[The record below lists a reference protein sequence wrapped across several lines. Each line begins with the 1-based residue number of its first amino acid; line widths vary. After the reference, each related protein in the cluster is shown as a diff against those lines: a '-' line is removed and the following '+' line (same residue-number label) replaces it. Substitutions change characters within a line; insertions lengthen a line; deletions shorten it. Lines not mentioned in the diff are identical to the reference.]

1 MQVALRSESM
11 SELGPM
17 PPTPDVG
24 PVAPDAGVLE
34 PVAPGVHVWLGT
46 DGAGGPGPN
55 VGVVVEDDGI
65 TLVDTS
71 CAPSAARALNERLK
85 AFGLPVRRVVYTSS
99 HVESV
104 GGSSVFWMAARYGR
118 PQTSALMEQPVPL
131 EAYRRLVPSFARD
144 FDDEGYATRPVSHV
158 VDAAAWLTPL
168 VCAVPVRGQQ
178 DQNLVVLVPSAGV
191 VLAGAMASFGTT
203 PNAWDGDPEA
213 WADTLGELRDEAP
226 VVVPGTGPVGGVD
239 QLTALQAY
247 LYATVDAEGDASRIP
262 DGPWDDW
269 TARDL
274 DAVNVER
281 AARLAGD
288 DRSVPE
294 AMLRRLGMA

>member
-1 MQVALRSESM
+1 
-11 SELGPM
+11 M

-24 PVAPDAGVLE
+24 PVAPDAGTLQ

-65 TLVDTS
+65 TLVDTTS
-71 CAPSAARALNERLK
+71 APSAARALNEALK
-85 AFGLPVRRVVYTSS
+85 RFGVPVRRVVYTSS

-104 GGSSVFWMAARYGR
+104 GGSAVFWMAARYGR
-118 PQTSALMEQPVPL
+118 PQTSALMEQPVPID
-131 EAYRRLVPSFARD
+131 AYRRLAPAYAAD
-144 FDDEGYATRPVSHV
+144 FEDEGYATRTVSHV

-168 VCAVPVRGQQ
+168 VCAVPVAGQQ
-178 DQNLVVLVPSAGV
+178 EQNLVVLVPSAGV
-191 VLAGAMASFGTT
+191 VFAGAMASFGTT

-213 WADTLGELRDEAP
+213 WADTLGQLRDQAP
-226 VVVPGTGPVGGVD
+226 VVVPGTGPVGGPDHV
-239 QLTALQAY
+239 TALQAY
-247 LYATVDAEGDASRIP
+247 LYATADADGDPARIP

-281 AARLAGD
+281 AARLASD

-294 AMLRRLGMA
+294 SMLRRLGMA